1 MVYALLDVFFFFK
14 QKTAYEMRSSD
25 WSSDVCSSDL
35 LQTMR
40 DARELPGG
48 IVAFAA
54 LDDPDVDALL
64 AAHARHGGVR
74 GIRHI
79 VNWQADPARTYT
91 PRDVTQDAA
100 WQRGYSRLAQQG
112 LSFDLQCYPGQM
124 EKLAP
129 LVARHTDVAVIVNHL
144 GMPVASD
151 PAGVDAWRQE
161 IGRAAFR
168 ERVCAEG

>member
-1 MVYALLDVFFFFK
+1 
-14 QKTAYEMRSSD
+14 
-25 WSSDVCSSDL
+25 
-35 LQTMR
+35 MR
-40 DARELPGG
+40 DARERPVG
-48 IVAFAA
+48 IVAFAP

-79 VNWQADPARTYT
+79 VNWHADPARTYT

-100 WQRGYSRLAQQG
+100 WQRGYSRLAQHG

-129 LVARHTDVAVIVNHL
+129 LVARHPDVSVIVNHM

-151 PAGVDAWRQE
+151 PADRKST
-161 IGRAAFR
+161 RLNSSH
-168 ERVCAEG
+168 